1 MTRETWATR
10 AGFILAAV
18 GSAVG
23 LGNIWRFPWV
33 TAENGGSA
41 FLAVYLGVVLLV
53 GVPGLLGEFVIGR
66 RSGRNPVGALR
77 DLGGS
82 RSWGYV
88 GLFSAVTA
96 LVLLSF
102 YSVVGGWILRYA
114 VETGLGLLTGGPA
127 PYFAEPGAYF
137 GGVESGLDAVAYH
150 VLFLALTAGIVVGG
164 VRKGIERATTV
175 MMPAI
180 AVFLVGL
187 ALWASTRAGAGEGYA
202 FLLAFDLDTLR
213 ANFFDVLGP
222 AAGQALFTLSLG
234 AGTMVTYASY
244 LGEDRSLPFDATTIA
259 VLNTAV
265 GVLAGLVVFP
275 LMFAQG
281 IDPSATGPGP
291 GALFVGLAEAF
302 ATLPAGTLIAT
313 VFFLVVTLAAL
324 SSSISMLEIPVSI
337 LVDEAGVSRPVAVGG
352 SVVVLVVT
360 GSVLALRPP
369 LFGVVAGPVV
379 DFLLTAGL
387 TVFLLFVGWVLG
399 REATAEFR
407 NGAGDLAASLADPW
421 RLAVGV
427 ALPLFLLF
435 TLLTSLGFSAWLT
448 GLGLPASAGFWAT
461 VAAAAAVVALAA
473 AGFRRGRAA
482 S

>member
-23 LGNIWRFPWV
+23 LGNVWRFPWV

-77 DLGGS
+77 ELGVS

-102 YSVVGGWILRYA
+102 YSVVGGWIVRYA
-114 VETGLGLLTGGPA
+114 FETAAGLAVGGSA
-127 PYFAEPGAYF
+127 PYFSNPSPYF
-137 GGVESGLDAVAYH
+137 DGVAAGLDAVAYH
-150 VLFLALTAGIVVGG
+150 LVFLGITAAIVLGGI
-164 VRKGIERATTV
+164 RKGIERATTV

-180 AVFLVGL
+180 AVFLLGL
-187 ALWASTRAGAGEGYA
+187 AAWAGTRPGAGAGCA
-202 FLLAFDLDTLR
+202 FFLSFDLATLR

-244 LGEDRSLPFDATTIA
+244 LGEDRSLPVDATTIA

-265 GVLAGLVVFP
+265 GVVVGLVVFP
-275 LMFAQG
+275 LLFAQG
-281 IDPSATGPGP
+281 VDPTTTGTGP
-291 GALFVGLAEAF
+291 GALFVGLAGAF
-302 ATLPAGTLIAT
+302 STLPVGTLVAS
-313 VFFLVVTLAAL
+313 VFFVVVGLAAV
-324 SSSISMLEIPVSI
+324 SSSISMLEIPVSV
-337 LVDEAGVSRPVAVGG
+337 LVDEVGVSRGVAVAGAAG
-352 SVVVLVVT
+352 LVALTGTVT
-360 GSVLALRPP
+360 ALRPTV
-369 LFGVVAGPVV
+369 FDFVAGTLV
-379 DFLLTAGL
+379 DLLLTAGL
-387 TVFLLFVGWVLG
+387 AVFLLFVGWVLG
-399 REATAEFR
+399 RDATSEFR
-407 NGAGDLAASLADPW
+407 TGAGETVSALADLW
-421 RLAVGV
+421 RIAVGV
-427 ALPLFLLF
+427 VLPLFLLF
-435 TLLTSLGFSAWLT
+435 TLLTSLGFT
-448 GLGLPASAGFWAT
+448 GFVTDLGLSASAGFWAT
-461 VAAAAAVVALAA
+461 VVVAAAGVAAAAL
-473 AGFRRGRAA
+473 GLRGRTAA
-482 S
+482 